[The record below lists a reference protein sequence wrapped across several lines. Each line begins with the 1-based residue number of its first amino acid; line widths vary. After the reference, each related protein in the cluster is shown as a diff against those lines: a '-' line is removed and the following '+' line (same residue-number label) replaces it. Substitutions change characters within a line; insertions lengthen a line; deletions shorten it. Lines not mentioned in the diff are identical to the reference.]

1 MMMMLVLV
9 LMLIVM
15 ITMVVMMMMM
25 IYCKSLGQTVGHA
38 TLATFVKSR

>member
-1 MMMMLVLV
+1 MMMMLTLMLV
-9 LMLIVM
+9 LMLMLVVM
-15 ITMVVMMMMM
+15 MMMMM